1 MLFPMHL
8 RLQAVCD
15 RHTGQGRPFLEESTR
30 QAAVHREWL
39 EGKTQAGGW
48 LRDMAERLYDVDTV
62 DVADVSASC
71 WAENTCQ
78 RCVSDAGAAVLVFI
92 LDVAVSALVINRES
106 GVMRG
111 SPAKLRVYHPQ
122 GRMATDSQDLDASL
136 N

>member
-1 MLFPMHL
+1 
-8 RLQAVCD
+8 
-15 RHTGQGRPFLEESTR
+15 
-30 QAAVHREWL
+30 
-39 EGKTQAGGW
+39 
-48 LRDMAERLYDVDTV
+48 MAERPYDVDTV

-122 GRMATDSQDLDASL
+122 GRMATDSQDLHASL
-136 N
+136 NLILGSGSNHWPAVEYPASTQMLG